1 LTKARNLA
9 LDSFDNFITE
19 PVVITGSAPIVN
31 HNILNGSVFYY
42 TGNATANFT
51 LNFRVDNSTTL
62 NSLLAVGQ
70 SSTSVVMVTNGATA
84 YYPNVIQIDG
94 TTVTPKWSGGTA
106 PTSGNSNA
114 IDVYTFTII
123 KTANA
128 TYTAL
133 ASQVKFA

>member
-1 LTKARNLA
+1 MGKARNLA

-42 TGNATANFT
+42 TGNTSANFT
-51 LNFRVDNSTTL
+51 LNFRVDDITTL
-62 NSLLAVGQ
+62 NSSLTVGQ
-70 SSTSVVMVTNGATA
+70 STTSVIIVTNGATA

-106 PTSGNSNA
+106 PTSGNANA
-114 IDVYTFTII
+114 VDVYTFTII
-123 KTANA
+123 KTASA
-128 TYTAL
+128 TYTVL